1 MNYRKMDDIK
11 PLPRIT
17 YYPSS
22 VPVTSPNQI
31 FRANDYESYI
41 LRQPPKRNVT
51 YVSNTYDPNSG
62 VSKSYKTIDET
73 QKFNQSGII
82 KERHHYILYQ
92 NRNWTEKKK
101 IPIVEVKKVQ
111 KPQPIKTLRKVTP
124 NYNKRKD
131 IQKKKKIVKEYN
143 YKENNIKEEEGI
155 NYENDAII
163 EETIVKKIIK
173 TEEYYDEEDTGYRP
187 KTAYKKNR
195 VYKKIPIN
203 VF

>member
-11 PLPRIT
+11 PLPRVT

-31 FRANDYESYI
+31 FRTNDYESYI

-51 YVSNTYDPNSG
+51 YVSNTYDSNNG
-62 VSKSYKTIDET
+62 VRKAYKTIDET

-101 IPIVEVKKVQ
+101 IPVVEVQKVQ
-111 KPQPIKTLRKVTP
+111 KPQPVKTLRKVTP
-124 NYNKRKD
+124 NYIRRKD
-131 IQKKKKIVKEYN
+131 MQKKKKIVEQYN
-143 YKENNIKEEEGI
+143 EKEEEGV
-155 NYENDAII
+155 NYENGSII

-187 KTAYKKNR
+187 KTAKKR
-195 VYKKIPIN
+195 TRAFKKIPSK
-203 VF
+203 VD